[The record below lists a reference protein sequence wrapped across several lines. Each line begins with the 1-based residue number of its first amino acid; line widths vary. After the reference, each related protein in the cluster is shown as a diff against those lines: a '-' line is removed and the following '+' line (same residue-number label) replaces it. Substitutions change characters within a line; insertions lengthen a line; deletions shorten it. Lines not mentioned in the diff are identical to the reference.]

1 LSEGP
6 PEASDPSLAFSAGTR
21 AAGVVI
27 ALGYLLGL
35 VPGPIVAVVGGLAL
49 VTFGR
54 GLLCRRGDEALAGA
68 ALAVIAGAL
77 GVAALRWETL
87 DLAAIRGIQS
97 VLGPTV
103 LVEPSAAATAAWFGA
118 SGGAVAV
125 GAWLS
130 VVRPSSVSGWL
141 WWVLEG
147 IVGALALVTVFWGP
161 ALVPMD
167 PFPRALEWAGAVA
180 SAAAVQGAIAIVC
193 ARFGSVFQ
201 WVTVGVG
208 AVAVT
213 AGAALIPGVW

>member
-1 LSEGP
+1 LSEAP
-6 PEASDPSLAFSAGTR
+6 SESSDPSLAFSAATR

-35 VPGPIVAVVGGLAL
+35 VPGPVVAVVGGLAL

-87 DLAAIRGIQS
+87 DLAAIRGVQA

-103 LVEPSAAATAAWFGA
+103 LVEPSAAATAAWLGA
-118 SGGAVAV
+118 SGGTVAM

-130 VVRPSSVSGWL
+130 VVRPSSASGWL
-141 WWVLEG
+141 WWALEG
-147 IVGALALVTVFWGP
+147 VVGALALVTVFWGP
-161 ALVPMD
+161 ALVPID

-180 SAAAVQGAIAIVC
+180 SVAAAEGAIAILC
-193 ARFGSVFQ
+193 ARFGSIFQ
-201 WVTVGVG
+201 WSAVGVG

-213 AGAALIPGVW
+213 TGAGLVPGVW